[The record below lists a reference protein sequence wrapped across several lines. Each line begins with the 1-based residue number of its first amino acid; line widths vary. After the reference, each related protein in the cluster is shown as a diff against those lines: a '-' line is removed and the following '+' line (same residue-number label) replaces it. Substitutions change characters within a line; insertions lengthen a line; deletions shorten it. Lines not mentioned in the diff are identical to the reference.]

1 MSAEAPAP
9 PHSPEPMLG
18 LGALAAGLGLFLL
31 TCLIVALSWVNST
44 ELSEDDLAE
53 RCAQSV
59 PRWDSYQEDIK
70 GQVGARPVA
79 QWLGVPASA
88 SAVNGTVTVTFT
100 VNGPWA
106 ERAAAVPII
115 IKDPTGA
122 VLVAHGKGDG
132 AGTVS
137 YEITLPGAEQSSV
150 PWLEVQYPHHRERL
164 PLNAE
169 GLWQAD

>member
-1 MSAEAPAP
+1 
-9 PHSPEPMLG
+9 MLG

-79 QWLGVPASA
+79 QWLGKPVSA
-88 SAVNGTVTVTFT
+88 SAKAGAVAIDFEVT
-100 VNGPWA
+100 GPWA
-106 ERAAAVPII
+106 ARIAAVPII
-115 IKDPTGA
+115 VKDPAGA
-122 VLVAHGKGDG
+122 VLVAHGTGDS
-132 AGTVS
+132 AGTVT
-137 YEITLPGAEQSSV
+137 YEITLPGAEQPSV

-169 GLWQAD
+169 GRWQAD